1 MNALIMSILVL
12 DVGIQAVII
21 NNIFRAYQRNKQND
35 EIEEEENLARY
46 ESYSPSEQQKGWE
59 FKILRTNTGGFRN
72 RKTLRQVC
80 IEEAR
85 SGWILLEKL
94 DDQRLR
100 FRRPLAARERDH
112 LSKLDPYRTYYGVPA
127 IVETLVTVGVLLM
140 IMGGT
145 AYWGF
150 NKMQGFFSNLQTK
163 PIQSAPTPLPSKEPQ
178 PSSAKP
184 KPSSTL
190 PANPKPVSEIAPRPS
205 TAPAPTLS
213 PN

>member
-12 DVGIQAVII
+12 DVGIQFVII

-59 FKILRTNTGGFRN
+59 FKILRTTTGGFRN
-72 RKTLRQVC
+72 RKTLKQVC

-100 FRRPLAARERDH
+100 FRRPLMARERDH
-112 LSKLDPYRTYYGVPA
+112 LSKLDPYRTYFGIPA
-127 IVETLVTVGVLLM
+127 IVETLVTVGVLLV

-145 AYWGF
+145 AFWGF
-150 NKMQGFFSNLQTK
+150 SKMQNFFSNLQTK
-163 PIQSAPTPLPSKEPQ
+163 PVQSAPSALPTKDPLKTDLKPRSSPP
-178 PSSAKP
+178 PSSP
-184 KPSSTL
+184 KPI
-190 PANPKPVSEIAPRPS
+190 SEIAPRPNPSLSS
-205 TAPAPTLS
+205 TQTR
-213 PN
+213 